1 MTPYVVLSCFI
12 LRKASLLNDIL
23 HVLNPGFFLLV
34 HISTRFEK
42 GFVSMAYGDVGGP
55 NLDFSNMDG
64 IPTTEE
70 VYALV
75 VFIAFFIGIPSY
87 LLVRKIW
94 KVIKRRICVKDLEN
108 EIDEEFDEE
117 DRSLGR
123 HLPVTEKELFEFRVK
138 EIKKRKRKE
147 EIKEGNK
154 LESITVKEEI
164 VLLSSF
170 LFVIY
175 LFWNNGL

>member
-94 KVIKRRICVKDLEN
+94 KVINIFIICFMSIL
-108 EIDEEFDEE
+108 
-117 DRSLGR
+117 
-123 HLPVTEKELFEFRVK
+123 TLFIIK
-138 EIKKRKRKE
+138 EI
-147 EIKEGNK
+147 
-154 LESITVKEEI
+154 L
-164 VLLSSF
+164 
-170 LFVIY
+170 
-175 LFWNNGL
+175 

>member
-1 MTPYVVLSCFI
+1 
-12 LRKASLLNDIL
+12 
-23 HVLNPGFFLLV
+23 
-34 HISTRFEK
+34 
-42 GFVSMAYGDVGGP
+42 MAYGDVGGP

-75 VFIAFFIGIPSY
+75 IFIAFFIGIPSY

-94 KVIKRRICVKDLEN
+94 KVIKRGMNLKALED
-108 EIDEEFDEE
+108 EIDDEFVED
-117 DRSLGR
+117 DRSLGG
-123 HLPVTEKELFEFRVK
+123 HLPVTEKEFFEFRVK

-147 EIKEGNK
+147 EIRDGNK
-154 LESITVKEEI
+154 TESITVKEEL

>member
-1 MTPYVVLSCFI
+1 
-12 LRKASLLNDIL
+12 
-23 HVLNPGFFLLV
+23 
-34 HISTRFEK
+34 
-42 GFVSMAYGDVGGP
+42 MAYGDIGGT
-55 NLDFSNMDG
+55 LDFPKMGCLDFCDGGDMVGFYEG

-75 VFIAFFIGIPSY
+75 IFIAFFIGIPSY

-94 KVIKRRICVKDLEN
+94 KVIKRRMNLKALED
-108 EIDEEFDEE
+108 EIDDDFVED
-117 DRSLGR
+117 DRSLGG
-123 HLPVTEKELFEFRVK
+123 HLPVTEKEFFEFRVK
-138 EIKKRKRKE
+138 EIKKMKRKE
-147 EIKEGNK
+147 EIRDGNTT
-154 LESITVKEEI
+154 ESITVKEEL

>member
-1 MTPYVVLSCFI
+1 
-12 LRKASLLNDIL
+12 
-23 HVLNPGFFLLV
+23 
-34 HISTRFEK
+34 
-42 GFVSMAYGDVGGP
+42 MAYGDVGGP

-75 VFIAFFIGIPSY
+75 FFIVFFIGIPSY

-94 KVIKRRICVKDLEN
+94 KVIKRRICVKHLEN

-117 DRSLGR
+117 DRFLGR

-164 VLLSSF
+164 VLFSSF